1 MIRSAGSRPRRCAAC
16 LVLGGALLPAGPA
29 AAQALLTPT
38 FLTPTFLP
46 SAGFAPLPAFALDP
60 AADAAGRWTGS
71 YARLSTGHAVGTS
84 RHLGSYA
91 GPTLGFEGGRM
102 WQAGPIL
109 YGIGGGL
116 DYRAGLDGGLTPG
129 FGRLAYSRDLAGA
142 LELTVGTLL
151 SPDVL
156 VYAKAGAGAV
166 HDTLRVGPTPF
177 TPPLT
182 REGVA
187 LLPNARVGV
196 EWAVTDRLSVAVEAG
211 VVRNGLR

>member
-1 MIRSAGSRPRRCAAC
+1 MSQA
-16 LVLGGALLPAGPA
+16 VLS
-29 AAQALLTPT
+29 QAVLSQAVPPT
-38 FLTPTFLP
+38 V
-46 SAGFAPLPAFALDP
+46 GFAPVPSFALDP

-71 YARLSTGHAVGTS
+71 YARLSTGYAVGTS

-91 GPTLGFEGGRM
+91 GPTFGFEGGRT

-116 DYRAGLDGGLTPG
+116 DYLAGLDGALTPG
-129 FGRLAYSRDLAGA
+129 FGRLAYGRDLAGA
-142 LELTVGTLL
+142 LEVTVGTLL

-182 REGVA
+182 REGIA

-196 EWAVTDRLSVAVEAG
+196 TWAVTDRLSVAVEAG
-211 VVRNGLR
+211 VARNGLR